1 MKKLLAFAFVALLA
15 LGSTSFQAVAKDLSL
30 TGQQTELSGEPL
42 RGLTSEEAVID
53 RLCPPPLREI
63 DGSAFRFLSDRVRV
77 DDLSAALLSAI
88 EASLLQA
95 VEVCNTQTSE
105 RTGLLLAGLLES
117 VAGHRWNHGEL
128 LKADSAL
135 QIAFEISHTESLPL
149 LSIGILTSWAHLKV
163 DLGDSWSARELID
176 LQAQVVEDHF
186 DKKPQS
192 PVRTSRLVHALR
204 DQAYLYDVIGL
215 SREAAAL
222 NERAAVMEAR
232 LPPCDTGC
240 IYTD

>member
-15 LGSTSFQAVAKDLSL
+15 LGNTSLWAVAKDLSL
-30 TGQQTELSGEPL
+30 TGQQPELSGEPF
-42 RGLTSEEAVID
+42 RGLTSEGAVID
-53 RLCPPPLREI
+53 RLCPPPFREI
-63 DGSAFRFLSDRVRV
+63 DVSAFRFLRDRLGGV
-77 DDLSAALLSAI
+77 DLSAELLSAI
-88 EASLLQA
+88 EASLLRA
-95 VEVCNTQTSE
+95 AEVCNTQTSE

-128 LKADSAL
+128 LKADSAF
-135 QIAFEISHTESLPL
+135 QIAFEISHTESVPL
-149 LSIGILTSWAHLKV
+149 LRIGILTSWAHLKV

-176 LQAQVVEDHF
+176 LQAQIVEDHF

-192 PVRTSRLVHALR
+192 PVRISHLVHALR

-222 NERAAVMEAR
+222 NQRAAAMEAG
-232 LPPCDTGC
+232 LPPCDSGC